1 MDNANGS
8 RDGKDGEKEGGGSWV
23 PREAKRGQEISDLE
37 AMRIQGDMEKML
49 LGNHLGQQPPSASRG
64 TYGLLIMQN

>member
-8 RDGKDGEKEGGGSWV
+8 RDGKDGEKEGGGSRV
-23 PREAKRGQEISDLE
+23 PQEAKRGQEISDLE

-49 LGNHLGQQPPSASRG
+49 LGNHLG
-64 TYGLLIMQN
+64 